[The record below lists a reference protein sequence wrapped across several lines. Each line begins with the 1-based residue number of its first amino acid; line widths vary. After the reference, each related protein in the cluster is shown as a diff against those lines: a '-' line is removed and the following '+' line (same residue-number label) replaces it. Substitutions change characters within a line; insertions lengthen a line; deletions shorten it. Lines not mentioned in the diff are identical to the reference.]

1 MEVGVG
7 VDGMRFHDAFCC
19 VVFNEKGFVEITC
32 SLGTKILRGWPALS
46 AKC

>member
-7 VDGMRFHDAFCC
+7 VDGMRFHVAFYC